1 MGKSW
6 IAILGSPRV
15 GRNTD
20 TLINYY
26 IEELE
31 KRGRKVDKILLS
43 QIEQNICDGCEYC
56 IKNKA
61 CHYNDEISA
70 IIEKIKTVEGI
81 ILGSPSYNYN
91 VTPYMKI
98 FLDRL
103 FSLFNFGNGSWSSQL
118 DSKGIK
124 SIIIGVCAGPDSSSM
139 GYTIEAMKRVM
150 LDHGV
155 EVMIEESYYG
165 TRRNPVENNME
176 IREKIIRKCD
186 EVFNHALRFSKNE
199 Q

>member
-1 MGKSW
+1 MGKNW
-6 IAILGSPRV
+6 IAILGSPRL

-20 TLINYY
+20 ILINYY

-31 KRGRKVDKILLS
+31 KRGRKVDKIILS
-43 QIEQNICDGCEYC
+43 EIDQNICDGCENC

-61 CHYNDEISA
+61 CRYNDEMSV
-70 IIEKIKTVEGI
+70 IIEKIKTAEGI

-103 FSLFNFGNGSWSSQL
+103 FLLFNFGNGSWSSQL
-118 DSKGIK
+118 DSKEIK
-124 SIIIGVCAGPDSSSM
+124 SIIIGSCAGPDSSSM
-139 GYTIEAMKRVM
+139 GYTMEAMKRVM
-150 LDHGV
+150 LDHGI

-165 TRRNPVENNME
+165 TRRNPVENNIE
-176 IREKIIRKCD
+176 IKNSIIRKFD
-186 EVFNHALRFSKNE
+186 EVFNYRLLN
-199 Q
+199 

>member
-1 MGKSW
+1 MGKRW
-6 IAILGSPRV
+6 IAISGSPRL
-15 GRNTD
+15 GKNTD

-31 KRGRKVDKILLS
+31 KRGRKVDKVLLS

-56 IKNKA
+56 IKNKV
-61 CHYNDEISA
+61 CHYNDEMSS
-70 IIEKIKTVEGI
+70 IIEKIKTAEGI

-103 FSLFNFGNGSWSSQL
+103 FSLFNFGNGGWSSQL

-124 SIIIGVCAGPDSSSM
+124 SIIIGACAGQDSSSM

-155 EVMIEESYYG
+155 EVTIEEIYYG
-165 TRRNPVENNME
+165 TRRNPVENNVD
-176 IREKIIRKCD
+176 IRENIIRKCD
-186 EVFNHALRFSKNE
+186 EVFNNALIN
-199 Q
+199 